1 MTGDTPPLRMGAMEW
16 ALLALL
22 AFLWGGSFLFAK
34 IAVAEIPPATLVLA
48 RVGLAAAALIIV
60 VATLRIRVP
69 WSWRLAGQFL
79 LMGVLNNVIPFGLIF
94 WGQREIAA
102 GLAAILNATTP
113 IFTVLLAHLL
123 TQDEKLTRNRMT
135 GVLCGLGGVA
145 VLIGPHALTRF
156 DLGAVS
162 QLAVIGAALSYG
174 FAGIFGRRFRGLPPI
189 VPAAGMLGGA
199 TVVVL
204 PIALWFDRPWTL
216 SAGATT
222 VGAVVALALVSTAFA
237 YILYFR
243 ILARA
248 GATNLQ
254 LVTLLVP
261 VSAMALGALIL
272 RERLHW
278 NAFAGMALIF
288 LGLAAIDGRALG
300 ALRRLSGGVPRARD
314 GA

>member
-216 SAGATT
+216 GAGATT

-272 RERLHW
+272 HERLHW

>member
-1 MTGDTPPLRMGAMEW
+1 MTGTASPLRMGAVEW

-34 IAVAEIPPATLVLA
+34 IAVAEIPPASLVLG
-48 RVGLAAAALIIV
+48 RVGLAAGALIIV
-60 VATLRIRVP
+60 VAALRIPVP

-79 LMGVLNNVIPFGLIF
+79 VMGVLNNIVPFGLIF
-94 WGQREIAA
+94 WGQRTIDA

-113 IFTVLLAHLL
+113 VFTVLLAHI
-123 TQDEKLTRNRMT
+123 LTRDERLT
-135 GVLCGLGGVA
+135 PGWLAGVALGLLGVA
-145 VLIGPHALTRF
+145 VLIGPAALMRF
-156 DLGAVS
+156 DLAAAS
-162 QLAVIGAALSYG
+162 QLAIIGAALSYG
-174 FAGIFGRRFRGLPPI
+174 FAGIFGRRFRGLPSI
-189 VPAAGMLGGA
+189 LPAAGMLCGSSLVA
-199 TVVVL
+199 L
-204 PIALWFDRPWTL
+204 PIALYVDRPWALTISL
-216 SAGATT
+216 PTGAS
-222 VGAVVALALVSTAFA
+222 VVALALASTAFA

-261 VSAMALGALIL
+261 ISAMTLGALVL
-272 RERLHW
+272 GERLAW

-288 LGLAAIDGRALG
+288 LGLAAIDGRVLR
-300 ALRRLSGGVPRARD
+300 ALRRISGGAPPARD